1 MRTASAAEV
10 PSGTGQGPR
19 PGGDVVSVHT
29 GLNVEAVGAIEGYAS
44 AAHGAFP
51 AARDSRDADPLAGPK
66 GAAFGSIFDNPG
78 RLVARVGARFRMEFA
93 TTDGADLDADERF
106 GSPARRHRDLN

>member
-1 MRTASAAEV
+1 M
-10 PSGTGQGPR
+10 
-19 PGGDVVSVHT
+19 HT

-44 AAHGAFP
+44 AARGAFP
-51 AARDSRDADPLAGPK
+51 AARDSRDADPLSGPK

-78 RLVARVGARFRMEFA
+78 RLVARVRARFRMEFA

-106 GSPARRHRDLN
+106 GWPARRPGISTKEAASGGLNDSARIWFTSSSIR